1 MSEHITFREET
12 RKAAIWSGWIT
23 FGLDFLFVCLF
34 LDFTL
39 CTLIEYLLPLVL
51 RCSTLYTEKQCS
63 LVYQKYE
70 INRKPWLK
78 TGAFFM

>member
-1 MSEHITFREET
+1 MVWLDY
-12 RKAAIWSGWIT
+12 IWA
-23 FGLDFLFVCLF
+23 GLFFFVCLF

-39 CTLIEYLLPLVL
+39 CTLIEYLLPLVQ

-70 INRKPWLK
+70 INRKP
-78 TGAFFM
+78 FS

>member
-1 MSEHITFREET
+1 MSEHITFREEN

-23 FGLDFLFVCLF
+23 FGLDFFFVCLF

-51 RCSTLYTEKQCS
+51 MSESFSAQVKKR
-63 LVYQKYE
+63 
-70 INRKPWLK
+70 
-78 TGAFFM
+78 

>member
-1 MSEHITFREET
+1 MVWLDY
-12 RKAAIWSGWIT
+12 IWA
-23 FGLDFLFVCLF
+23 GLFFFVCLF

-70 INRKPWLK
+70 
-78 TGAFFM
+78 

>member
-23 FGLDFLFVCLF
+23 FGLDFFFVCLF

-51 RCSTLYTEKQCS
+51 RCRTLYTEKQCS

-70 INRKPWLK
+70 INRKP
-78 TGAFFM
+78 FS

>member
-1 MSEHITFREET
+1 MVWLDY
-12 RKAAIWSGWIT
+12 IWA
-23 FGLDFLFVCLF
+23 GLFFVCLF

-78 TGAFFM
+78 TGAFFI